1 MHRKKQRM
9 SKGTNIIMNDVS
21 IRLDTLQLISKMLCI
36 QLSHIADRYNNKIH
50 ILNHIHKVNF
60 SVTIWLSPFM

>member
-36 QLSHIADRYNNKIH
+36 QLNHINQHNEIH
-50 ILNHIHKVNF
+50 ILIHIHKMNF

>member
-1 MHRKKQRM
+1 M

-21 IRLDTLQLISKMLCI
+21 IRLDTPQLISKMLCI
-36 QLSHIADRYNNKIH
+36 QIEPYNEIH
-50 ILNHIHKVNF
+50 ILNHIHKINF